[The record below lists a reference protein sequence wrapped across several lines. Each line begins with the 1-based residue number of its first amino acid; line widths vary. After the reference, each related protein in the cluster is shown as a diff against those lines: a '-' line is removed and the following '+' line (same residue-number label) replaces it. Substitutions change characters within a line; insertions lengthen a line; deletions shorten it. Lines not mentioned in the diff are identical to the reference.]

1 MLLRVAKSFAAHD
14 VKLHVAA
21 LSVEITLN
29 ERYEILESVSTRKR
43 GRVEFHIVKRTVGR
57 DEMIERGNG
66 VARRG
71 RSVAVSSRR
80 GRNAVGNGGVCKSSV
95 GGCARLRAERNVSRN
110 GIKSRLEP
118 TPSRVCKRFEFFGV
132 NVGDVSR
139 EFVDIADVVA
149 VFRKR
154 ADIV

>member
-1 MLLRVAKSFAAHD
+1 MVERRYRVASGGRTFD
-14 VKLHVAA
+14 VPAC
-21 LSVEITLN
+21 
-29 ERYEILESVSTRKR
+29 
-43 GRVEFHIVKRTVGR
+43 
-57 DEMIERGNG
+57 
-66 VARRG
+66 
-71 RSVAVSSRR
+71 R
-80 GRNAVGNGGVCKSSV
+80 GRNAVRNGSIRKSAV
-95 GGCARLRAERNVSRN
+95 GSRSRLRAERNVSRN